1 MSETNESVYVTERL
15 IPLKNSEVSMTPSR
29 ELPRLVIAT
38 AIPREVDTLARA
50 TAVVREGS
58 EARMKAR
65 EKYISSRTIERLV
78 GAHL

>member
-1 MSETNESVYVTERL
+1 VRVYYATECL
-15 IPLKNSEVSMTPSR
+15 IPLSNSEVSMTAST

-38 AIPREVDTLARA
+38 AIPREVDSLAA
-50 TAVVREGS
+50 GAAAVRERSDS

-65 EKYISSRTIERLV
+65 EKYISSRTIKRLV